1 MRRQKGF
8 TLIELLIVV
17 AIIGI
22 IAAIAIPNLLN
33 AINRARQKRSMSDMR
48 TIGTA
53 IEAYAVDWS
62 FYPTVAEGVVDPTLS
77 VIISPVY
84 VKKTP
89 AADGWRYPFNAV
101 SESRFY
107 TIGSAARDR
116 TWETHPRQH
125 QLLPSADHRHGLR
138 YHLLQR
144 YLHVLSGRRADRL
157 IAISRRIGTGA
168 LRRSRFS
175 FWAGGVDSR

>member
-48 TIGTA
+48 TVGTA

-62 FYPTVAEGVVDPTLS
+62 FYPTVAEGLLDPTMS
-77 VIISPVY
+77 IIISPIY

-89 AADGWRYPFNAV
+89 ASDGWRFPFNV
-101 SESRFY
+101 MSESRFY
-107 TIGSAARDR
+107 TIGSAARDQI
-116 TWETHPRQH
+116 WEGG
-125 QLLPSADHRHGLR
+125 LADVA
-138 YHLLQR
+138 Y
-144 YLHVLSGRRADRL
+144 
-157 IAISRRIGTGA
+157 SRVPTTDMDCDIIYSNGTFM
-168 LRRSRFS
+168 SYPE
-175 FWAGGVDSR
+175 GVQTD

>member
-53 IEAYAVDWS
+53 VEAYAVDWS
-62 FYPTVAEGVVDPTLS
+62 FYPTVANGPLDPTLS
-77 VIISPVY
+77 ILISPVY

-89 AADGWRYPFNAV
+89 PSDGWRYPLNAM
-101 SESRFY
+101 SESRYY
-107 TIGSAARDR
+107 TIGSAARDQV
-116 TWETHPRQH
+116 WE
-125 QLLPSADHRHGLR
+125 SANLNTVA
-138 YHLLQR
+138 Y
-144 YLHVLSGRRADRL
+144 SRAPTTDMDCD
-157 IAISRRIGTGA
+157 IIYSNGTFM
-168 LRRSRFS
+168 SYPE
-175 FWAGGVDSR
+175 GVQTD

>member
-53 IEAYAVDWS
+53 VEAYAVDWS

-89 AADGWRYPFNAV
+89 ASDGWRYPFNAR

-107 TIGSAARDR
+107 TVGSAARDQL
-116 TWETHPRQH
+116 WEG
-125 QLLPSADHRHGLR
+125 GLDAVA
-138 YHLLQR
+138 Y
-144 YLHVLSGRRADRL
+144 SRAPTTDMDCD
-157 IAISRRIGTGA
+157 IIYSNGTFM
-168 LRRSRFS
+168 SYPE
-175 FWAGGVDSR
+175 GVQTD

>member
-33 AINRARQKRSMSDMR
+33 AINRSRQKRSMSDMR

-53 IEAYAVDWS
+53 TEAYAVDWAY
-62 FYPTVAEGVVDPTLS
+62 YPEFGEGEVGTVLEPHL
-77 VIISPVY
+77 SPVY
-84 VKKTP
+84 IKKTP
-89 AADGWRYPFNAV
+89 PNDGWREAFRAV

-107 TIGSAARDR
+107 TIGSAGRDKL
-116 TWETHPRQH
+116 WETG
-125 QLLPSADHRHGLR
+125 LDADS
-138 YHLLQR
+138 Y
-144 YLHVLSGRRADRL
+144 DRDPTTVMDCD
-157 IAISRRIGTGA
+157 IVYANGTFISYPE
-168 LRRSRFS
+168 
-175 FWAGGVDSR
+175 GVQTD

>member
-53 IEAYAVDWS
+53 TEAYAVDWA
-62 FYPTVAEGVVDPTLS
+62 FYPTAPEGIVTAVLAGL
-77 VIISPVY
+77 VSPIY
-84 VKKTP
+84 VKKCP
-89 AADGWRYPFNAV
+89 PADGWRQNFMV
-101 SESRFY
+101 KSESRFY
-107 TIGSAARDR
+107 TLASAGRDKSM
-116 TWETHPRQH
+116 EGG
-125 QLLPSADHRHGLR
+125 GLDSNA
-138 YHLLQR
+138 Y
-144 YLHVLSGRRADRL
+144 DRPPTSDMDCD
-157 IAISRRIGTGA
+157 IIYSNGTFISYPE
-168 LRRSRFS
+168 
-175 FWAGGVDSR
+175 GVQTD

>member
-33 AINRARQKRSMSDMR
+33 AINRSRQKRSMSDMR

-53 IEAYAVDWS
+53 TEAYAVDWAY
-62 FYPTVAEGVVDPTLS
+62 YPEETQDDVANNLATHLS
-77 VIISPVY
+77 PIYI
-84 VKKTP
+84 KKTP
-89 AADGWRYPFNAV
+89 PNDGWREPFEAV

-107 TIGSAARDR
+107 TIGSAGRDKVF
-116 TWETHPRQH
+116 E
-125 QLLPSADHRHGLR
+125 
-138 YHLLQR
+138 
-144 YLHVLSGRRADRL
+144 SGNLDAATYDRAPTTVMDCD
-157 IAISRRIGTGA
+157 IIYANGTFISYPE
-168 LRRSRFS
+168 
-175 FWAGGVDSR
+175 GVQTD